1 MNEHHIDS
9 ISREIKV
16 LPHQVQAT
24 AKLLEEGA
32 TVPFIARYRKEAT
45 GSLDETLIAAVR
57 DRLAQLEVL
66 DKRRTAVLNSLKEQ
80 GKLTGE
86 LENLLLR
93 AETLAVI
100 EDIYL
105 PFRPKRRTRAAMA
118 RQRGLEPLAFLIFEQ
133 NPAIDPFSE
142 AGSFISPENDIS
154 SVEDALAGAR
164 DIIAELI
171 NENTDAR
178 ARLRTLFANRGLLR
192 SRVAPGK
199 EEEGVK
205 YRDYYDREERVA
217 GAPSH
222 RILAVRRGEKEGF
235 LTVHIRPPEDEAI
248 PLLESL
254 FV

>member
-1 MNEHHIDS
+1 MNELHIDS
-9 ISREIKV
+9 ISREINV
-16 LPHQVQAT
+16 QPHQVQAT
-24 AKLLEEGA
+24 ARLLEEGA

-57 DRLAQLEVL
+57 DRLAQLEIL
-66 DKRRTAVLNSLKEQ
+66 DKRRTAVLKSLKDQ

-86 LENLLLR
+86 LESRILQ

-118 RQRGLEPLAFLIFEQ
+118 RQRGLEPLALLLFEQ
-133 NPAIDPFSE
+133 NPAIDPFVE
-142 AGSFISPENDIS
+142 AGNFINPEKDIS
-154 SVEDALAGAR
+154 SAEHALAGAR
-164 DIIAELI
+164 DIIAEWI
-171 NENTDAR
+171 NENSDAR
-178 ARLRTLFANRGLLR
+178 AKLRTLFVNRALLR

-199 EEEGVK
+199 ETEGVK
-205 YRDYYDREERVA
+205 YRDYYDREESVT

-222 RILAVRRGEKEGF
+222 RMLAVRRGEKEGF

-248 PLLESL
+248 PCLNPFL
-254 FV
+254 